1 MPDHASDGKLITG
14 QLQKLGDHTW
24 VFPPDPNSSKV
35 QPSVGVICDDEKT
48 VLVDAGNS
56 PAHAHAVIAAL
67 QAINAPPIHA
77 VIYTHCHWDH
87 IFGAPA
93 FDVPIIAHE
102 TCRQR
107 VEEYAARPWSE
118 QYLRDIIA
126 ERPQAAVSFG
136 RILALID
143 DWDAFE
149 IKIPTK
155 VFTEKIHT
163 LQLNGVTVEI
173 EHIGGNHSD
182 DSTIVRAVEDRV
194 MYLSDSYYPGATSPA
209 PDLDMVKNF
218 LDQRYAYYVDGHA
231 GAMTYDEF
239 LARYN
244 EQS

>member
-1 MPDHASDGKLITG
+1 LITG
-14 QLQKLGDHTW
+14 QLQQLGDHTW
-24 VFPPDPNSSKV
+24 VFPPDPDSSKV

-48 VLVDAGNS
+48 ILVDSGNS

-77 VIYTHCHWDH
+77 VIYTHFHWDH

-93 FDVPIIAHE
+93 YDVPIIAHE
-102 TCRQR
+102 ICRQR
-107 VEEYAARPWSE
+107 VEAYAERPWSE
-118 QYLRDIIA
+118 KYLRDIIA
-126 ERPQAAVSFG
+126 EHPQAAVSFG

-143 DWDAFE
+143 DWSAFE

-155 VFTEKIHT
+155 VFTERIHT

-173 EHIGGNHSD
+173 EHVGGNHSD

-194 MYLSDSYYPGATSPA
+194 MYLSDSYYPGSTASGE
-209 PDLDMVKNF
+209 PDVASSLIMVNRF
-218 LDQRYAYYVDGHA
+218 LDDHYAYYVDGHT

-239 LARYN
+239 VSGYN
-244 EQS
+244 KYYKM